1 MKDNNNLLGY
11 NVWSAG
17 DYDNSL
23 TNIQCN
29 QDNQKIII
37 SNDWSVNGE
46 NSFKIT
52 RGGGTSYN
60 WCRLRYPDNTPGRT
74 LTCTFKVY
82 APSATADI
90 WLCDMSNGSTE
101 GSHTSVRIS
110 PSSEIQEIS
119 LTYTGTL
126 SSVQYYAL
134 RINLINDWELLYI
147 DDIVMFSS

>member
-1 MKDNNNLLGY
+1 
-11 NVWSAG
+11 
-17 DYDNSL
+17 
-23 TNIQCN
+23 
-29 QDNQKIII
+29 
-37 SNDWSVNGE
+37 
-46 NSFKIT
+46 
-52 RGGGTSYN
+52 
-60 WCRLRYPDNTPGRT
+60 
-74 LTCTFKVY
+74 
-82 APSATADI
+82 
-90 WLCDMSNGSTE
+90 MSNGSTE